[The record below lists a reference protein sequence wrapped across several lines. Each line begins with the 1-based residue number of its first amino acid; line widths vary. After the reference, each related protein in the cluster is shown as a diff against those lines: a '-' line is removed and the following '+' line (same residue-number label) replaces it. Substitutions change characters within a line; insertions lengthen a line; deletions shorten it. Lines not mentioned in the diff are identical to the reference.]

1 MPRRILMIE
10 DDRNIADLV
19 EYNLQKSGFEV
30 LTRDRGLQ
38 ILSLL
43 RQFKPQLIILDV
55 MLPDQDGFE
64 LCREI
69 RKEKEFQSLP
79 ILFLTAKA
87 EEVDKVLGLELGADD
102 YMTKPF
108 SPRELVARVRAH
120 LRRAE
125 TQPASIVSQGPIL
138 LNRDEC
144 AVRVAGR
151 EVKLSATEFKLLEHF
166 LSHPNRVFSRDQLLD
181 SVWGTA
187 AFVTPRTVDVHIRRL
202 REKIE
207 RDSEKPV
214 FLKTVRGFGYK
225 FESHL
230 AAQSD

>member
-1 MPRRILMIE
+1 MPRRILVIE

-30 LTRDRGLQ
+30 HTRDRGHHL
-38 ILSLL
+38 LMLL
-43 RQFKPQLIILDV
+43 RQLKPALLILDV

-64 LCREI
+64 LCRDI

-79 ILFLTAKA
+79 ILFLTAKG

-120 LRRAE
+120 VRRTEAE
-125 TQPASIVSQGPIL
+125 PASIVSHGPIL

-144 AVRVAGR
+144 SVRVENR
-151 EVKLSATEFKLLEHF
+151 EVKLSATEFKLLEYF
-166 LSHPNRVFSRDQLLD
+166 LSHPNRVFSRNQLLD
-181 SVWGTA
+181 SVWGTE

-207 RDSEKPV
+207 RDSEKPA

-225 FESHL
+225 FESPL
-230 AAQSD
+230 TSD